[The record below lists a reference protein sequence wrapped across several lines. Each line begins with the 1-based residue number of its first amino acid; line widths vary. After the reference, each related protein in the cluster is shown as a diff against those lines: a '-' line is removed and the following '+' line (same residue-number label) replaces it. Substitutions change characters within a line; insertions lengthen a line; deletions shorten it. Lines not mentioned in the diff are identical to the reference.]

1 MKYNFREDTEK
12 TSFVYD
18 EIGKMHPSELE
29 KVYDAISQ
37 IRTVE
42 KSKKE
47 QEIKDWFDSV
57 IVPCLIEIAKEIS
70 GILDINEDEKEIV
83 ASVRSQGGVE
93 VSLGTGRMRMAIYL
107 ADAISIETIV
117 DEIEIALIYTKESLL
132 K

>member
-1 MKYNFREDTEK
+1 MKYNFRENTEK

-18 EIGKMHPSELE
+18 EIGKMHPAELE
-29 KVYDAISQ
+29 RIHDAIFR
-37 IRTVE
+37 IREEE
-42 KSKKE
+42 KNEKE
-47 QEIKDWFDSV
+47 QEIKAWFDSV

-83 ASVRSQGGVE
+83 VSIRSQGGVE

-107 ADAISIETIV
+107 ADAISIETIA
-117 DEIEIALIYTKESLL
+117 DETEIALIYAKESLL